1 MHVYTYINTYEEMA
15 QIAGALARA
24 PGAAPW
30 HGEAPYVIIYIYI
43 YIYVYICN
51 NDDNDNNNNN
61 DINSNTPSPPIKSFP
76 TKSP

>member
-43 YIYVYICN
+43 YVYICN